1 LALIEEYGA
10 WKRAGGVSYL
20 DMEARA
26 LEAFAILDAEL
37 VKEHSEQLHRHQPA
51 VKRDRHIRSFGD

>member
-1 LALIEEYGA
+1 MLIDEYWA

-20 DMEARA
+20 DMEARV

-37 VKEHSEQLHRHQPA
+37 IKEQDEQLHRHQPA
-51 VKRDRHIRSFGD
+51 VKRDRRIRSFGD